1 MMRSFI
7 SIEEFADKP
16 YAGII
21 GYPKAT
27 KRQLDARIRELE
39 KLGIRAMSL
48 SGPTMLG
55 NLAVLGK
62 GYAGVVVLA
71 RRDGLQVALKI
82 RRMDSQRSSMRAEA
96 ALLELANSVGV
107 GPKMLASSRNFLI
120 MEFVEGV
127 RIGPWVSSLKGAG
140 SVRRLKGVIR
150 KVLEECYRLDR
161 MGFDHGELS
170 NITKHVIV
178 GQAGPVLIDFES
190 SSTRRR
196 ASNVTSMTQAIYI
209 GSGIARRVQR
219 IYRNPSKEEIIS
231 ALRRYKSEGTQES
244 FDELLAVLKLHGDKQ
259 KFQHRQPV

>member
-1 MMRSFI
+1 MQPMMRSFI
-7 SIEEFADKP
+7 SIEELADKP

-27 KRQLDARIRELE
+27 KRQLDARVRELE
-39 KLGIRAMSL
+39 RLQIKAVSL
-48 SGPTMLG
+48 SGSTMLG

-71 RRDGLQVALKI
+71 RRDGVQVALKI
-82 RRMDSQRSSMRAEA
+82 RRMDSQRSSMKEEA

-107 GPKMLASSRNFLI
+107 GPKMLDASRNFLI

-127 RIGPWVSSLKGAG
+127 RIGSWMSSLKGAG
-140 SVRRLKGVIR
+140 SVGILKGVIR
-150 KVLEECYRLDR
+150 KVLEECYRLDKI
-161 MGFDHGELS
+161 GFDHGELS

-178 GQAGPVLIDFES
+178 SEAGPVLIDFES
-190 SSTRRR
+190 SSTGRR

-219 IYRNPSKEEIIS
+219 IYRNPSKEDIIV
-231 ALRRYKSEGTQES
+231 ALRRYKFEVTQES
-244 FDELLAVLKLHGDKQ
+244 FGELLRVLKL
-259 KFQHRQPV
+259 